1 MSELISLNDIIR
13 TEQILGDR
21 LESAEAEQWKL
32 R

>member
-1 MSELISLNDIIR
+1 MSELISLNDILR

-21 LESAEAEQWKL
+21 LQSVEAEQRKL